1 MPQTTQPF
9 FSIVIPTRDRS
20 ILIRELLWSI
30 LHQNFHD
37 FEILVCDN
45 SNDDLTQQILQE
57 FADNRIVNIRTGGL
71 AMAEN
76 YNAGINKV
84 SGKYLMCISDKGF
97 LKQGALKYLSAL
109 ISAEGHKCVTWAL
122 DSFEYP
128 GTYFQ
133 NPETAF
139 KESKSI
145 ESSEL
150 LRFMLGSDWR
160 NYEPAPMHC
169 TSCISM
175 ELVLEIKKKHHNLC
189 QNQNPDYTMAAQILL
204 ATQSVYNLKN
214 SLAILR
220 NVSEIEGLGNG
231 RSLAK
236 KTKESRVFL
245 QDHAEWIQDTNRF
258 TDVPIKDC
266 PFIIDL
272 MIKDTYKVLEDNNVN
287 PDVYLEKSERLIL
300 YYLAA
305 YEEIIWRRSLGVDM
319 SPESKIWHEVLDAEI
334 SFVKDEVNK
343 RLKTLLLRNALSFF
357 KYFVK
362 NNKVASTIL
371 KLYRKVR
378 YYNSG
383 IVYNDIYDCYKAAL
397 IEEYKN

>member
-1 MPQTTQPF
+1 MSQTTQPF

-20 ILIRELLWSI
+20 ALVRDLLWSI

-45 SNDDLTQQILQE
+45 SNDDLTQKILKE
-57 FADNRIVNIRTGGL
+57 FTDNRIVNIKTGGL

-97 LKQGALKYLSAL
+97 VKQGALKYLSAL
-109 ISAEGHKCVTWAL
+109 ISAEGHKCITWAL

-128 GTYFQ
+128 GTYVQ
-133 NPETAF
+133 NSQTAT
-139 KESKSI
+139 KESMSI
-145 ESSEL
+145 ESSEI
-150 LRFMLGSDWR
+150 LRFMLGSDFR

-175 ELVLEIKKKHHNLC
+175 ELVMDIKKKHLNLC
-189 QNQNPDYTMAAQILL
+189 QAQNPDYTMAAQILL
-204 ATQSVYNLKN
+204 AIPSVYNLKN
-214 SLAILR
+214 SLVILR
-220 NVSEIEGLGNG
+220 NVSAIEGYGNG
-231 RSLAK
+231 HSLAK

-245 QDHAEWIQDTNRF
+245 QDHEKWIQDTNRF
-258 TDVPIKDC
+258 ADVPIKDC

-272 MIKDTYKVLEDNNVN
+272 MIKDTYKVFEDNNVN
-287 PDVYLEKSERLIL
+287 PDVYLEKSERLIS
-300 YYLAA
+300 YYFFA

-319 SPESKIWHEVLDAEI
+319 SPESKIWLEAFDKEI
-334 SFVKDEVNK
+334 SFVKDEVTQ
-343 RLKTLLLRNALSFF
+343 RLKALQFRNALSFF

-362 NNKVASTIL
+362 NNKAASRFL
-371 KLYRKVR
+371 KIYRKAR
-378 YYNSG
+378 YQNSG
-383 IVYNDIYDCYKAAL
+383 IMYNSLENCYTAVL